1 MSAQFR
7 QDFAVIANWIPFG
20 AKVLDLG
27 CEDGSLLKFLEG
39 SLEVKGYG
47 IEKDDAHWLNTL
59 KQGINVIQMDLESGL
74 SGFESQSFDVVVL
87 SQTLQAMR
95 NTEKIVH
102 EMLRVGK
109 EVIVTFPNFGYWR
122 HRIQLIQGQMPVSK
136 SLPYEWYNTPNIHL
150 CTIKD
155 FDDFCAKNKL
165 TLSEFPEANIIEDEN
180 NRLETLT
187 ISAQGTYIGLLKLLH
202 FLEHQNQVGRISSVH
217 YYSQFDHKN
226 QITRLFAKIYIQNIR
241 LKNDK

>member
-1 MSAQFR
+1 MSVQFR
-7 QDFAVIANWIPFG
+7 QDFAAIANWIPFG

-59 KQGINVIQMDLESGL
+59 KQGLNVIQMDLESGL

-109 EVIVTFPNFGYWR
+109 EAIVTFPNFGYWR
-122 HRIQLIQGQMPVSK
+122 HRIQLIQGQMPISK

-155 FDDFCAKNKL
+155 FDDFCAKNKIGIKERLIL
-165 TLSEFPEANIIEDEN
+165 THGKPIHVMPNLMGALAMY
-180 NRLETLT
+180 RLV
-187 ISAQGTYIGLLKLLH
+187 SK
-202 FLEHQNQVGRISSVH
+202 
-217 YYSQFDHKN
+217 
-226 QITRLFAKIYIQNIR
+226 
-241 LKNDK
+241 

>member
-7 QDFAVIANWIPFG
+7 QDFAAIANWIPFG

-59 KQGINVIQMDLESGL
+59 KQGLNVIQMDLESGL

-155 FDDFCAKNKL
+155 FDEFCIKNKIGMKERLIL
-165 TLSEFPEANIIEDEN
+165 THDKPVHFMPNLMGELAMY
-180 NRLETLT
+180 RLV
-187 ISAQGTYIGLLKLLH
+187 SK
-202 FLEHQNQVGRISSVH
+202 
-217 YYSQFDHKN
+217 
-226 QITRLFAKIYIQNIR
+226 
-241 LKNDK
+241 

>member
-7 QDFAVIANWIPFG
+7 QDFAAIANWIPFG

-59 KQGINVIQMDLESGL
+59 KQGLNVIQMDLESGL

-109 EVIVTFPNFGYWR
+109 EAIVTFPNFGYWR

-155 FDDFCAKNKL
+155 FDDFCAKNKIGIKERLIL
-165 TLSEFPEANIIEDEN
+165 THGKPIHVMPNLMGALAMY
-180 NRLETLT
+180 RLV
-187 ISAQGTYIGLLKLLH
+187 SK
-202 FLEHQNQVGRISSVH
+202 
-217 YYSQFDHKN
+217 
-226 QITRLFAKIYIQNIR
+226 
-241 LKNDK
+241 

>member
-7 QDFAVIANWIPFG
+7 QDFAAIANWIPFG

-59 KQGINVIQMDLESGL
+59 KQGLNVIQMDLESGL

-109 EVIVTFPNFGYWR
+109 EAIVTFPNFGYWR

-155 FDDFCAKNKL
+155 FDDFCAKNKIGIKERLIL
-165 TLSEFPEANIIEDEN
+165 THGKPIHFMPNLMGELAMY
-180 NRLETLT
+180 RLV
-187 ISAQGTYIGLLKLLH
+187 SK
-202 FLEHQNQVGRISSVH
+202 
-217 YYSQFDHKN
+217 
-226 QITRLFAKIYIQNIR
+226 
-241 LKNDK
+241 

>member
-1 MSAQFR
+1 MSAKFR
-7 QDFAVIANWIPFG
+7 QDFAAIAKWIPFG

-109 EVIVTFPNFGYWR
+109 EAIVTFPNFGYWR

-155 FDDFCAKNKL
+155 FDDFCAKNKIGIKERLIL
-165 TLSEFPEANIIEDEN
+165 THGKPIHVMPNLMGALAMY
-180 NRLETLT
+180 RLV
-187 ISAQGTYIGLLKLLH
+187 SK
-202 FLEHQNQVGRISSVH
+202 
-217 YYSQFDHKN
+217 
-226 QITRLFAKIYIQNIR
+226 
-241 LKNDK
+241 

>member
-7 QDFAVIANWIPFG
+7 QDFAAIANWIPFG

-59 KQGINVIQMDLESGL
+59 KQGLNVIQMDLESGL

-109 EVIVTFPNFGYWR
+109 EAIVTFPNFGYWR

-155 FDDFCAKNKL
+155 FDDFCAKNKIGIKERLIL
-165 TLSEFPEANIIEDEN
+165 THGKPIHVMSNLMGALAMY
-180 NRLETLT
+180 RLV
-187 ISAQGTYIGLLKLLH
+187 SK
-202 FLEHQNQVGRISSVH
+202 
-217 YYSQFDHKN
+217 
-226 QITRLFAKIYIQNIR
+226 
-241 LKNDK
+241 

>member
-7 QDFAVIANWIPFG
+7 QDFAAIANWIPFG

-59 KQGINVIQMDLESGL
+59 KQGLNVIQMDLESGL

-109 EVIVTFPNFGYWR
+109 EAIVTFPNFGYWR
-122 HRIQLIQGQMPVSK
+122 HRIQLIQGQMPISK

-155 FDDFCAKNKL
+155 FDDFCAKNKIGIKERLIL
-165 TLSEFPEANIIEDEN
+165 THGKPIHVMPNLMGALAMY
-180 NRLETLT
+180 RLV
-187 ISAQGTYIGLLKLLH
+187 SK
-202 FLEHQNQVGRISSVH
+202 
-217 YYSQFDHKN
+217 
-226 QITRLFAKIYIQNIR
+226 
-241 LKNDK
+241 

>member
-7 QDFAVIANWIPFG
+7 QDFAAIANWIPFG

-59 KQGINVIQMDLESGL
+59 KQGLNVIQMDLESGL

-109 EVIVTFPNFGYWR
+109 EAIVTFPNFGYWR
-122 HRIQLIQGQMPVSK
+122 DRIQLIQGQMPVSK

-155 FDDFCAKNKL
+155 FDNFCAKNKIGIKERLIL
-165 TLSEFPEANIIEDEN
+165 THGKPIHVMPNLMGALAMY
-180 NRLETLT
+180 RLV
-187 ISAQGTYIGLLKLLH
+187 SK
-202 FLEHQNQVGRISSVH
+202 
-217 YYSQFDHKN
+217 
-226 QITRLFAKIYIQNIR
+226 
-241 LKNDK
+241 

>member
-7 QDFAVIANWIPFG
+7 QDFAVISNWIPFG

-27 CEDGSLLKFLEG
+27 CADGSLLKFLEG

-47 IEKDDAHWLNTL
+47 IEKNDAHWLNTL
-59 KQGINVIQMDLESGL
+59 KKGLNIIQMDLESGL

-87 SQTLQAMR
+87 SQTLQAMH
-95 NTEKIVH
+95 NTETIVH

-122 HRIQLIQGQMPVSK
+122 DRIQLIQGQMPVSRA
-136 SLPYEWYNTPNIHL
+136 LPYEWYNTPNIHL

-155 FDDFCAKNKL
+155 FDEFCIKNKISIKERLIL
-165 TLSEFPEANIIEDEN
+165 THGKPIHFMPNLMGELAMY
-180 NRLETLT
+180 RLV
-187 ISAQGTYIGLLKLLH
+187 SK
-202 FLEHQNQVGRISSVH
+202 
-217 YYSQFDHKN
+217 
-226 QITRLFAKIYIQNIR
+226 
-241 LKNDK
+241 

>member
-7 QDFAVIANWIPFG
+7 QDFAAIANWIPFG

-39 SLEVKGYG
+39 SLEV
-47 IEKDDAHWLNTL
+47 

-109 EVIVTFPNFGYWR
+109 EAIVTFPNFGYWR

-155 FDDFCAKNKL
+155 FDDFCAKNKIGIKERLIL
-165 TLSEFPEANIIEDEN
+165 THGKPIHVMPNLMGALAMY
-180 NRLETLT
+180 RLV
-187 ISAQGTYIGLLKLLH
+187 SK
-202 FLEHQNQVGRISSVH
+202 
-217 YYSQFDHKN
+217 
-226 QITRLFAKIYIQNIR
+226 
-241 LKNDK
+241 

>member
-7 QDFAVIANWIPFG
+7 QDFAAIANWIPFG

-59 KQGINVIQMDLESGL
+59 KQGLNVIQMDLESGL

-109 EVIVTFPNFGYWR
+109 EAIVTFPNFGYWR

-136 SLPYEWYNTPNIHL
+136 SLPFEWYNTPNIHL

-155 FDDFCAKNKL
+155 FDDFCAKNKIGIKERLIL
-165 TLSEFPEANIIEDEN
+165 THGKPIHVMPNLMGALAMY
-180 NRLETLT
+180 RLV
-187 ISAQGTYIGLLKLLH
+187 SK
-202 FLEHQNQVGRISSVH
+202 
-217 YYSQFDHKN
+217 
-226 QITRLFAKIYIQNIR
+226 
-241 LKNDK
+241 

>member
-7 QDFAVIANWIPFG
+7 QDFAAIANWIPFG
-20 AKVLDLG
+20 AKLLDLG
-27 CEDGSLLKFLEG
+27 CEDSSLLKFLEG

-109 EVIVTFPNFGYWR
+109 EAIVTFPNFGYWR

-155 FDDFCAKNKL
+155 FDDFCAKNKIGIKERLIL
-165 TLSEFPEANIIEDEN
+165 THGKPIHMMPNLMGALAMY
-180 NRLETLT
+180 RLV
-187 ISAQGTYIGLLKLLH
+187 SK
-202 FLEHQNQVGRISSVH
+202 
-217 YYSQFDHKN
+217 
-226 QITRLFAKIYIQNIR
+226 
-241 LKNDK
+241 

>member
-7 QDFAVIANWIPFG
+7 QDFAAIANWIPFG

-59 KQGINVIQMDLESGL
+59 KQGLNVIQMDLESGL

-109 EVIVTFPNFGYWR
+109 EAVVTFPNFGYWR

-136 SLPYEWYNTPNIHL
+136 SLPYEWYNTPNVHL

-155 FDDFCAKNKL
+155 FDDFCAKNKIGIKERLIL
-165 TLSEFPEANIIEDEN
+165 THGKPIHVMPNLMGALAMY
-180 NRLETLT
+180 RLV
-187 ISAQGTYIGLLKLLH
+187 SK
-202 FLEHQNQVGRISSVH
+202 
-217 YYSQFDHKN
+217 
-226 QITRLFAKIYIQNIR
+226 
-241 LKNDK
+241 

>member
-7 QDFAVIANWIPFG
+7 QDFAAIANWIPFG

-59 KQGINVIQMDLESGL
+59 KQGLNVIQMDLESGL

-109 EVIVTFPNFGYWR
+109 EAIVTFPNFGYWR

-155 FDDFCAKNKL
+155 FDDFCAKNKIGIKERLIL
-165 TLSEFPEANIIEDEN
+165 THGKPIHAMPNLMGALAMY
-180 NRLETLT
+180 RLV
-187 ISAQGTYIGLLKLLH
+187 SK
-202 FLEHQNQVGRISSVH
+202 
-217 YYSQFDHKN
+217 
-226 QITRLFAKIYIQNIR
+226 
-241 LKNDK
+241 

>member
-7 QDFAVIANWIPFG
+7 QDFAAIANWIPFG

-47 IEKDDAHWLNTL
+47 IEKDDTHWLNTL
-59 KQGINVIQMDLESGL
+59 KQGLNVIQMDLESGL

-109 EVIVTFPNFGYWR
+109 EAIVTFPNFGYWR

-155 FDDFCAKNKL
+155 FDDFCAKNKIGIKERLIL
-165 TLSEFPEANIIEDEN
+165 THGKPIHVMPNLMGALAMY
-180 NRLETLT
+180 RLV
-187 ISAQGTYIGLLKLLH
+187 SK
-202 FLEHQNQVGRISSVH
+202 
-217 YYSQFDHKN
+217 
-226 QITRLFAKIYIQNIR
+226 
-241 LKNDK
+241 

>member
-47 IEKDDAHWLNTL
+47 IEKNDAHWLNTL
-59 KQGINVIQMDLESGL
+59 KQGLNVIQMDLESGL

-87 SQTLQAMR
+87 SQTLQAMH
-95 NTEKIVH
+95 NTETIVH

-109 EVIVTFPNFGYWR
+109 EAIVTFPNFGYWR
-122 HRIQLIQGQMPVSK
+122 HRIQLIQGQMPVSRALRMPGIRTSVFSGK
-136 SLPYEWYNTPNIHL
+136 LSQSDSWAKLKGTMPKFTKLAACILSMDLAITPFTPRYMGQRAA
-150 CTIKD
+150 C
-155 FDDFCAKNKL
+155 
-165 TLSEFPEANIIEDEN
+165 SREEPWP
-180 NRLETLT
+180 
-187 ISAQGTYIGLLKLLH
+187 
-202 FLEHQNQVGRISSVH
+202 
-217 YYSQFDHKN
+217 
-226 QITRLFAKIYIQNIR
+226 
-241 LKNDK
+241 

>member
-7 QDFAVIANWIPFG
+7 QDFAAIANWIPFG

-59 KQGINVIQMDLESGL
+59 KQGLNVIQMDLESGL

-87 SQTLQAMR
+87 SQTLQAMH

-109 EVIVTFPNFGYWR
+109 EAIVTFPNFGYWR

-155 FDDFCAKNKL
+155 FDDFCAKNKIGIKERLIL
-165 TLSEFPEANIIEDEN
+165 THGKPIQMMPNLMGALAMY
-180 NRLETLT
+180 RLV
-187 ISAQGTYIGLLKLLH
+187 SK
-202 FLEHQNQVGRISSVH
+202 
-217 YYSQFDHKN
+217 
-226 QITRLFAKIYIQNIR
+226 
-241 LKNDK
+241 

>member
-7 QDFAVIANWIPFG
+7 QDFAAIANWIPFG

-155 FDDFCAKNKL
+155 FDDFCAKNKIGIKERLIL
-165 TLSEFPEANIIEDEN
+165 THGKPIYVMPNLMGALAMY
-180 NRLETLT
+180 RLV
-187 ISAQGTYIGLLKLLH
+187 SK
-202 FLEHQNQVGRISSVH
+202 
-217 YYSQFDHKN
+217 
-226 QITRLFAKIYIQNIR
+226 
-241 LKNDK
+241 

>member
-7 QDFAVIANWIPFG
+7 QDFAAIANWIPFG

-47 IEKDDAHWLNTL
+47 IEKDDTQWLNTL
-59 KQGINVIQMDLESGL
+59 KQGLNVIQMDLESGL

-87 SQTLQAMR
+87 SQTLQAMH
-95 NTEKIVH
+95 NTEKIVY

-109 EVIVTFPNFGYWR
+109 EAIVTFPNFGYWR

-136 SLPYEWYNTPNIHL
+136 TLPYEWYNTPNIHL

-155 FDDFCAKNKL
+155 FDEFCVKNKIGVKERL
-165 TLSEFPEANIIEDEN
+165 ILSHGKPIHLMPNLMGALAMY
-180 NRLETLT
+180 RLV
-187 ISAQGTYIGLLKLLH
+187 SK
-202 FLEHQNQVGRISSVH
+202 
-217 YYSQFDHKN
+217 
-226 QITRLFAKIYIQNIR
+226 
-241 LKNDK
+241 

>member
-1 MSAQFR
+1 
-7 QDFAVIANWIPFG
+7 
-20 AKVLDLG
+20 
-27 CEDGSLLKFLEG
+27 
-39 SLEVKGYG
+39 
-47 IEKDDAHWLNTL
+47 
-59 KQGINVIQMDLESGL
+59 MDLESGL

-155 FDDFCAKNKL
+155 FDDFCAKNKIGIKERLIL
-165 TLSEFPEANIIEDEN
+165 THGKPIHVMPNLMGALAMY
-180 NRLETLT
+180 RLV
-187 ISAQGTYIGLLKLLH
+187 SK
-202 FLEHQNQVGRISSVH
+202 
-217 YYSQFDHKN
+217 
-226 QITRLFAKIYIQNIR
+226 
-241 LKNDK
+241 

>member
-7 QDFAVIANWIPFG
+7 QDFAVIANWIPIG

-59 KQGINVIQMDLESGL
+59 KQGLNVIQMDLESGL

-87 SQTLQAMR
+87 SQTLQAMH

-109 EVIVTFPNFGYWR
+109 EAIVTFPNFGYWR
-122 HRIQLIQGQMPVSK
+122 HRIQLMRGQMPVSK
-136 SLPYEWYNTPNIHL
+136 TLPYEWYNTPNIHL

-155 FDDFCAKNKL
+155 FDEFCVKNNIGVKERLIL
-165 TLSEFPEANIIEDEN
+165 TQGKPIHVMPNLMGALAMY
-180 NRLETLT
+180 RLV
-187 ISAQGTYIGLLKLLH
+187 SK
-202 FLEHQNQVGRISSVH
+202 
-217 YYSQFDHKN
+217 
-226 QITRLFAKIYIQNIR
+226 
-241 LKNDK
+241 

>member
-7 QDFAVIANWIPFG
+7 QDFAAIANWIPFG

-59 KQGINVIQMDLESGL
+59 KQGLNVIQMDLESGL

-109 EVIVTFPNFGYWR
+109 EAIVTFPNFGYWR

-155 FDDFCAKNKL
+155 FDDFCAKNKIGIKERL
-165 TLSEFPEANIIEDEN
+165 ILSHGKPIHVMPNLMGALAMY
-180 NRLETLT
+180 RLV
-187 ISAQGTYIGLLKLLH
+187 SK
-202 FLEHQNQVGRISSVH
+202 
-217 YYSQFDHKN
+217 
-226 QITRLFAKIYIQNIR
+226 
-241 LKNDK
+241 

>member
-7 QDFAVIANWIPFG
+7 QDFAAIANWIPFG

-59 KQGINVIQMDLESGL
+59 KQGLNVIEMDLESGL

-109 EVIVTFPNFGYWR
+109 EAIVTFPNFGYWR

-155 FDDFCAKNKL
+155 FDDFCAKNKIGIKERLIL
-165 TLSEFPEANIIEDEN
+165 THGKPIHVMPNLMGALAMY
-180 NRLETLT
+180 RLV
-187 ISAQGTYIGLLKLLH
+187 SK
-202 FLEHQNQVGRISSVH
+202 
-217 YYSQFDHKN
+217 
-226 QITRLFAKIYIQNIR
+226 
-241 LKNDK
+241 

>member
-7 QDFAVIANWIPFG
+7 QDFAVIANWSPFG

-59 KQGINVIQMDLESGL
+59 KQGLNVIQMDLEAGL

-87 SQTLQAMR
+87 SQTLQAMH

-109 EVIVTFPNFGYWR
+109 EAIVTFPNFGYWR
-122 HRIQLIQGQMPVSK
+122 YRIQLIQGQMPVSK
-136 SLPYEWYNTPNIHL
+136 TLPYEWYNTPNIHL

-155 FDDFCAKNKL
+155 FDEFCVKNKIGVKERLIL
-165 TLSEFPEANIIEDEN
+165 THSKPIHLMPNLMGALAMY
-180 NRLETLT
+180 RLV
-187 ISAQGTYIGLLKLLH
+187 SK
-202 FLEHQNQVGRISSVH
+202 
-217 YYSQFDHKN
+217 
-226 QITRLFAKIYIQNIR
+226 
-241 LKNDK
+241 

>member
-7 QDFAVIANWIPFG
+7 QDFAAIANWIPFG

-59 KQGINVIQMDLESGL
+59 KQGLNVIQMDLESGL

-109 EVIVTFPNFGYWR
+109 EAIVTFPNFGYWR

-155 FDDFCAKNKL
+155 FDDFCAKNKIGIKERLIL
-165 TLSEFPEANIIEDEN
+165 THGKPIHVMPNLMGALAIY
-180 NRLETLT
+180 RLV
-187 ISAQGTYIGLLKLLH
+187 SK
-202 FLEHQNQVGRISSVH
+202 
-217 YYSQFDHKN
+217 
-226 QITRLFAKIYIQNIR
+226 
-241 LKNDK
+241 

>member
-7 QDFAVIANWIPFG
+7 QDFAAIANWIPFG

-109 EVIVTFPNFGYWR
+109 EAIVTFPNFGYWR

-155 FDDFCAKNKL
+155 FDDFCAKNKIGIKERLIL
-165 TLSEFPEANIIEDEN
+165 THGKPIHVMPNLMGALAMY
-180 NRLETLT
+180 RLV
-187 ISAQGTYIGLLKLLH
+187 SK
-202 FLEHQNQVGRISSVH
+202 
-217 YYSQFDHKN
+217 
-226 QITRLFAKIYIQNIR
+226 
-241 LKNDK
+241 

>member
-7 QDFAVIANWIPFG
+7 QDFAAIANWIPFG

-59 KQGINVIQMDLESGL
+59 KQGLNVIQMDLESGL

-109 EVIVTFPNFGYWR
+109 EAIVTFPNFGYWR

-155 FDDFCAKNKL
+155 FDDFCAKNKIGIKERLIL
-165 TLSEFPEANIIEDEN
+165 TLGKPIHVMPNLMGALAMY
-180 NRLETLT
+180 RLV
-187 ISAQGTYIGLLKLLH
+187 SK
-202 FLEHQNQVGRISSVH
+202 
-217 YYSQFDHKN
+217 
-226 QITRLFAKIYIQNIR
+226 
-241 LKNDK
+241 